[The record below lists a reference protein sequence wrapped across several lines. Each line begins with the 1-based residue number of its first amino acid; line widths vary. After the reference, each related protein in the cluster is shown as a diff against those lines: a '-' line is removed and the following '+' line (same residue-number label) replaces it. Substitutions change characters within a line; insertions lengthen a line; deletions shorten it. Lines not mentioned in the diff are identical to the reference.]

1 VRERLAGYV
10 GGLPEALDKLNA
22 RLDSLESKV
31 DGLSGGA
38 PSTALSGEL
47 AQKLADPGV
56 NASLV
61 RILDRADTLEST
73 VKVLDRLAEHGPWM
87 LDAGVQVTTLVVAE
101 AARTGIDPIALGQRS
116 LAIAQKAVRPE
127 ALDLVETAL
136 DNPRVAAFALNTGAR
151 VFQALEDNGTDMAAL
166 EAHAV
171 KASVKLAAIATS
183 PEADKALDSGLLDPK
198 TVGMAEHAGH
208 ALTEVQAEGAKS
220 PGIFGLLGAPF
231 DGDVMR
237 FLGFGL
243 SFARKMGKRL
253 A

>member
-1 VRERLAGYV
+1 MSDTAQIL
-10 GGLPEALDKLNA
+10 EALEKLNA
-22 RLDSLESKV
+22 RLDSLEAKV
-31 DGLSGGA
+31 DGLNGGTAVA
-38 PSTALSGEL
+38 PADGALAE
-47 AQKLADPGV
+47 KLADPDV
-56 NASLV
+56 NAALV
-61 RILDRADTLEST
+61 RILDRDDTLEGT
-73 VKVLDRLAEHGPWM
+73 VKVLDNLAEHGPWM
-87 LDAGVQVTTLVVAE
+87 LDTGVQMTTMLVAE
-101 AARTGIDPIALGQRS
+101 AAKTGIDPIALGQRS
-116 LAIAQKAVRPE
+116 LCIAQKAIQPE

-136 DNPRVAAFALNTGAR
+136 DNPKVAAFALNTGAK
-151 VFQALEDNGTDMAAL
+151 VFQALEDNGTDMDAL

-208 ALTEVQAEGAKS
+208 ALTEVQAEGPQS
-220 PGIFGLLGAPF
+220 PGIFGLMFAPF
-231 DGDVMR
+231 DSDVMR